1 MSADGHRDFND
12 VLLKGTLASKGMGNY
27 SGLLSL
33 DEVEAIHSYLID
45 LAWQAY
51 EAAQAAAQSGQ
62 PAAPHTPK
70 TDNDP

>member
-1 MSADGHRDFND
+1 
-12 VLLKGTLASKGMGNY
+12 MGNY

-51 EAAQAAAQSGQ
+51 DAAQAEEQSRQ

-70 TDNDP
+70 ADNDP